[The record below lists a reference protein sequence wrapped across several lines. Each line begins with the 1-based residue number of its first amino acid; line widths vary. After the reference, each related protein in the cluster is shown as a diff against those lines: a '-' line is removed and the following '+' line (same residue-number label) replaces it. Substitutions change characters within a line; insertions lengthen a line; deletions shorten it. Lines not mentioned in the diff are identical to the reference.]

1 MAYETKVILNLL
13 AQQIAR
19 CNTLEEAYVAVQQAA
34 NVEGLNIPSLKELR
48 EILKGTDE

>member
-19 CNTLEEAYVAVQQAA
+19 CETLEEAFVAVQLAA
-34 NVEGLNIPSLKELR
+34 NAEGLIIPSLKELR
-48 EILKGTDE
+48 EILKAAE